1 MEHIKIE
8 QNSNV
13 EVVDSNIIHKLAEEA
28 QDCDASS
35 NMTGNLQTNKAF
47 RSDVN
52 FLTGKFPGLSI
63 NAQNYYIDFADDEV
77 ARIMNS
83 NYGDGT
89 GVTEAEA
96 AAITSSDQNPFLLFG
111 ENTEIETFDELKYL
125 TSIDT
130 LYYSGPY
137 YSPNGAFE
145 NCTNLKSIDLTNV
158 KKIGGEI
165 FANCSNLETL
175 KNFHPT
181 EIFLDSREGYQF
193 YKCIKLKSIDLS
205 LCTRIP
211 RHSFDGDVS
220 LETVGSLSNTT
231 FVDICA
237 FANCDKLTLEIDL
250 PLYGNK
256 EIEMGA
262 FYNTKI
268 TAIEDLG
275 QCVSI
280 HGSAYSAGVGW
291 RCGAFAHCTSLRY
304 ANLPAT
310 LTEIQICAFHGD
322 TALEYIKCLATTPPT
337 LGETD
342 PANEDFPF
350 YNTTCKFYVPD
361 ASVNDYKSASGW
373 SSMSSRIFSINQ
385 FATDFPDDYAA
396 E

>member
-63 NAQNYYIDFADDEV
+63 NAQSYYIDFADDEV

-83 NYGDGT
+83 NYGDGA

-96 AAITSSDQNPFLLFG
+96 AAITSSNQNPFLLFR

-130 LYYSGPY
+130 LYYSGMY
-137 YSPNGAFE
+137 YNPNGAFE
-145 NCTNLKSIDLTNV
+145 RCTNLKSIDLTNV
-158 KKIGGEI
+158 KKIGGAT
-165 FANCSNLETL
+165 FNGCSNLETL

-181 EIFLDSREGYQF
+181 ELFIDNREQYQF
-193 YKCIKLKSIDLS
+193 MDCIKLSSIDLS
-205 LCTRIP
+205 SCTRIP
-211 RHSFDGDVS
+211 GICFNGCSN
-220 LETVGSLSNTT
+220 LETIGSLSNVT
-231 FVDICA
+231 FIGDRA
-237 FANCDKLTLEIDL
+237 FASCSKLSLEIDL
-250 PLYGNK
+250 PLYINSDIG
-256 EIEMGA
+256 MA
-262 FYNTKI
+262 CFYNTKI
-268 TAIEDLG
+268 TGIKDLG
-275 QCVSI
+275 QCSNIKGRDYVS
-280 HGSAYSAGVGW
+280 GLGW
-291 RCGAFAHCTSLRY
+291 RCGAFANCTSLRY

-310 LTEIQICAFHGD
+310 LTEIQICAFYGD

-342 PANEDFPF
+342 PTKLNFPF
-350 YNTTCKFYVPD
+350 YDTTCNFYVPD
-361 ASVNDYKSASGW
+361 ASVNDYKAASGW
-373 SSMSSRIFSINQ
+373 DGIASRIFPLSQ
-385 FATDFPDDYAA
+385 FSTDFPND
-396 E
+396 

>member
-35 NMTGNLQTNKAF
+35 NMAGNLQTNKAF

-52 FLTGKFPGLSI
+52 FLTTKFPGLSI

-77 ARIMNS
+77 ARVMNS

-96 AAITSSDQNPFLLFG
+96 AAITSSDPNPFLLFRG
-111 ENTEIETFDELKYL
+111 NTEIETFDELKYL

-130 LYYSGPY
+130 LYYSGAY
-137 YSPNGAFE
+137 YNPNGAFE
-145 NCTNLKSIDLTNV
+145 SCTNLKSIDLTNV
-158 KKIGGEI
+158 KKIGGNT
-165 FANCSNLETL
+165 FSSCSNLETL
-175 KNFHPT
+175 KNFRPT

-211 RHSFDGDVS
+211 RHSFNGDVS
-220 LETVGSLSNTT
+220 LETVGSLSNIT
-231 FVDICA
+231 FVDLYA
-237 FANCDKLTLEIDL
+237 FANCNKLTLEIDF
-250 PLYGNK
+250 PLYGNDK
-256 EIEMGA
+256 IGAGA

-268 TAIEDLG
+268 TAIKDLG
-275 QCVSI
+275 RCVSI
-280 HGSAYSAGVGW
+280 HGNGYSADVGW

-322 TALEYIKCLATTPPT
+322 TALEYIKCLATIPPT
-337 LGETD
+337 LGETNPTD
-342 PANEDFPF
+342 ENFPF
-350 YNTTCKFYVPD
+350 YNTTCNFYVPD
-361 ASVNDYKSASGW
+361 ASVNDYKAASGW
-373 SSMSSRIFSINQ
+373 DGIASRIFPLSQ
-385 FATDFPDDYAA
+385 FSTDFPND
-396 E
+396 

>member
-35 NMTGNLQTNKAF
+35 NMTGNLQTDKAF

-83 NYGDGT
+83 NYGDGA

-96 AAITSSDQNPFLLFG
+96 AAITSSNQNPFLLFR

-130 LYYSGPY
+130 LYYSGMY

-145 NCTNLKSIDLTNV
+145 RCTNLKSIDLTNV
-158 KKIGGEI
+158 KRIGGAT
-165 FANCSNLETL
+165 FNGCSNLETL
-175 KNFHPT
+175 KNFHP
-181 EIFLDSREGYQF
+181 IALCSDQREGFQF
-193 YKCIKLKSIDLS
+193 SGCTKLKSIDLS
-205 LCTRIP
+205 LVTHLPSQC
-211 RHSFDGDVS
+211 FENCLN
-220 LETVGSLSNTT
+220 LETVGSLSNVETAWNRV
-231 FVDICA
+231 FS
-237 FANCDKLTLEIDL
+237 NCSKLSIEVDL
-250 PLYGNK
+250 PSFKNDGLGSATFYG
-256 EIEMGA
+256 
-262 FYNTKI
+262 TKI
-268 TAIEDLG
+268 TGIKDLG
-275 QCVSI
+275 QCNLI
-280 HGSAYSAGVGW
+280 NGDAYIAGVGW
-291 RCGAFAHCTSLRY
+291 RAGTFAFCTSLKY

-310 LTEIQICAFHGD
+310 LTEIRVCAFYGD

-342 PANEDFPF
+342 PTNENFPF
-350 YNTTCKFYVPD
+350 YNTTCNFYVPD
-361 ASVNDYKSASGW
+361 ASVNDYKAASGW
-373 SSMSSRIFSINQ
+373 DGIASRIFPLSQ
-385 FATDFPDDYAA
+385 FSTDFPND
-396 E
+396 